1 MDARHRDSGFGLAV
15 AGPLLIALTIGAV
28 AWMSISNNDQ
38 QTELRAAATRPVVDE
53 SMRIV
58 QGTQAMIAEG
68 KTLFAASCV
77 GCHGDNG
84 EGKIGIGPRINSTSF
99 LAAASDGF
107 LMRTI
112 SKGREGTTMIPWG
125 AVLGEDKVKS
135 LVAFMR
141 SWDAVPPA
149 ELDERPLEGSV
160 ADGQQLF
167 SDICSSCHGRTGAGY
182 QETANGTGIG
192 RRAFLSS
199 ASNGYL
205 RYLVK
210 HGKDQTQMRG
220 FSGAKTSV
228 ANLNDTQIENV
239 IAYLRNSAW

>member
-1 MDARHRDSGFGLAV
+1 
-15 AGPLLIALTIGAV
+15 
-28 AWMSISNNDQ
+28 
-38 QTELRAAATRPVVDE
+38 
-53 SMRIV
+53 MRVV
-58 QGTQAMIAEG
+58 QGTQAMTAQG
-68 KTLFAASCV
+68 KSLFAANCV

-125 AVLGEDKVKS
+125 AVLGEDGVKS
-135 LVAFMR
+135 VVAHMR

-160 ADGQQLF
+160 ADGQQIF
-167 SDICSSCHGRTGAGY
+167 ADICSSCHGRTGAGY

-192 RRAFLSS
+192 RRAFLAA

-239 IAYLRNSAW
+239 IAYLRDSAW